1 MKKLKIQFN
10 AKTFYARLLT
20 EQAPQTIARLEACGP
35 FDSLLVAAKMCDHE
49 IQWHTPM
56 FYAPLE
62 NPVFDQKPGNVIYY
76 PQRQCICVFYG
87 ETMPVNYC
95 NLIAEILPEDLP
107 GFFQEAQ
114 TVWSRQGGLVHTQV
128 VEE

>member
-56 FYAPLE
+56 FYAP
-62 NPVFDQKPGNVIYY
+62 P
-76 PQRQCICVFYG
+76 
-87 ETMPVNYC
+87 
-95 NLIAEILPEDLP
+95 
-107 GFFQEAQ
+107 
-114 TVWSRQGGLVHTQV
+114 
-128 VEE
+128 